1 MTKNE
6 TLQMILYL
14 VKSYPNSSI
23 KDISGTAEA
32 WSDALKNYPADQ
44 VMESARN
51 IARKQKFF
59 PSLAELV
66 QNIIPAQYDKLGI
79 PEEEPDQEKLN
90 EKIRKAVDARR
101 HDLGRNL
108 SDEEY
113 REVRDEIT
121 KIDEIRRKNTR
132 PFQPPKDVVITDED
146 IAAQTEYI
154 DLPYMR

>member
-1 MTKNE
+1 MNKAQTIKIVTFLANSFPNKTFRDLPGVMDAYHE
-6 TLQMILYL
+6 IL
-14 VKSYPNSSI
+14 
-23 KDISGTAEA
+23 KDYKE
-32 WSDALKNYPADQ
+32 DE
-44 VMESARN
+44 VMEAAIRCVR
-51 IARKQKFF
+51 IMKYF
-59 PSLAELV
+59 PNVGELV

-90 EKIRKAVDARR
+90 EKIRKAVEARR

-113 REVRDEIT
+113 RDVRDEIT